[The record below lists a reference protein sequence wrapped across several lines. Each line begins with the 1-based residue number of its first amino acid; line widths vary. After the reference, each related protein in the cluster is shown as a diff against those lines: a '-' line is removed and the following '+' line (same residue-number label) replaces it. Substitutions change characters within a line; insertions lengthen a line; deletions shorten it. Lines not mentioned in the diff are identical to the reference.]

1 MRSFCEVIAS
11 EVLPSFRSIITKE
24 LIDTHDLTQK
34 EVADLL
40 GITQPAV
47 SQYIKESRGLK
58 VRSIEKHPE
67 IMPIINDIV
76 NDLINQNH
84 DKKIVGSK
92 VCRICRKVR
101 ENNLLDELKNTNHQ
115 CYLEI

>member
-11 EVLPSFRSIITKE
+11 EVIPSFRSIITKE
-24 LIDTHDLTQK
+24 LIDDHGLTQR

-58 VRSIEKHPE
+58 VRKIEKHPE
-67 IMPIINDIV
+67 IMAVIGEIV
-76 NDLINQNH
+76 SDLINPDN
-84 DKKIVGSK
+84 DKKTVSSK
-92 VCRICRKVR
+92 VCKICKKVR
-101 ENNLLDELKNTNHQ
+101 EDRLLEELQEAGHQ